1 MRSALFL
8 GSFRLPAAVAEVALA
23 VCLKSLLLTKGTR
36 KPWQSSFE
44 EGNYVLLTQLVSQ
57 VTRVFHVFNR
67 VLRGL
72 SFMKYPLQKY
82 GECTTPDAYIE
93 KHIASYYIISYRPY
107 RDCIILL
114 VA

>member
-1 MRSALFL
+1 M
-8 GSFRLPAAVAEVALA
+8 V
-23 VCLKSLLLTKGTR
+23 
-36 KPWQSSFE
+36 
-44 EGNYVLLTQLVSQ
+44 LTQLVSQ

-67 VLRGL
+67 VLGGL
-72 SFMKYPLQKY
+72 SFMKYLLQKY
-82 GECTTPDAYIE
+82 GESTTPDAYIE